1 MTDTMVEVRGRK
13 VALIEGGRGE
23 PLVYLHGFADV
34 HGVAGEFQPFHLRLG
49 TAARVIAPAH
59 PGCAQ
64 SDELSDGYG
73 IDDVIFHYLEVFD
86 ALGLGSFDLVGHCV
100 GGWIAAELA
109 VRYPER
115 VRRLGLIGACGL
127 FVPGAPIGD
136 VFMHS
141 QPERGVQLTTLRRLL
156 FAHESAPAG
165 LRFFASARGDVEE
178 EMRRYQMLRFG
189 SFVGFKPPYFYN
201 RVLRGRLYR
210 AAMPAA
216 VIWGAMDR
224 MVPCAHGDAYVA
236 GLPGAADLTLI
247 PGAGHAAPLEQA
259 DATADA
265 LIEFLGAT
273 SDGASV
279 SAMAER
285 SAAMGRR
292 RVASLDRTLAIAL
305 LLLAEQAA
313 AQPAEQFF
321 ARKTV
326 TITIG
331 YTAGGSYDL
340 YGRMVA
346 RHLGKHIAG
355 QPTLIAQNM
364 PGAGSL
370 KAANYL
376 YEVAPK
382 DGTAL
387 GVVVE
392 SAALEQALANPAVQ
406 YDAAKFTYVGRVA
419 TSNNIF
425 MQWHTAK
432 VQSLDD
438 AKRAETS
445 LAGTG
450 PGSIAETVPR
460 LLNALIGTRFKLI
473 SGYPA
478 SSEAMLAMERGEVEG
493 ASSSW
498 AAVKVGKAGVA
509 ARAQD
514 QDHPADHARAH
525 RRAAG
530 RAEPGRDRRHPRGQA
545 GVRALC
551 QRQRDRT
558 LGDRAAR
565 APRRPRQGA
574 ARRVPSDGQGPGIR
588 RRAAA
593 HQRRA

>member
-1 MTDTMVEVRGRK
+1 MRGMRFGRSATQRPKLAPAWLRLVRCRQSPK
-13 VALIEGGRGE
+13 LANPRQAEGLAGRG
-23 PLVYLHGFADV
+23 ADRV
-34 HGVAGEFQPFHLRLG
+34 CRL
-49 TAARVIAPAH
+49 
-59 PGCAQ
+59 
-64 SDELSDGYG
+64 
-73 IDDVIFHYLEVFD
+73 IDSL
-86 ALGLGSFDLVGHCV
+86 
-100 GGWIAAELA
+100 
-109 VRYPER
+109 P
-115 VRRLGLIGACGL
+115 
-127 FVPGAPIGD
+127 
-136 VFMHS
+136 
-141 QPERGVQLTTLRRLL
+141 T
-156 FAHESAPAG
+156 
-165 LRFFASARGDVEE
+165 
-178 EMRRYQMLRFG
+178 
-189 SFVGFKPPYFYN
+189 
-201 RVLRGRLYR
+201 GR
-210 AAMPAA
+210 A
-216 VIWGAMDR
+216 
-224 MVPCAHGDAYVA
+224 
-236 GLPGAADLTLI
+236 
-247 PGAGHAAPLEQA
+247 
-259 DATADA
+259 
-265 LIEFLGAT
+265 
-273 SDGASV
+273 
-279 SAMAER
+279 
-285 SAAMGRR
+285 
-292 RVASLDRTLAIAL
+292 LAIAAA
-305 LLLAEQAA
+305 LLAAGDAA

-346 RHLGKHIAG
+346 RHLGKHIPG

-438 AKRAETS
+438 AKRMETS

-498 AAVKVGKAGVA
+498 AAVKVGKQAWLRERKIRIILQTTPERIAELPDAPSLGEIGDTPEDRQVFALYASGSAIGRSVIAPPGLPAERVA
-509 ARAQD
+509 ALRDAFQKMVRDPEFVADLQRTDVELDPLPGAQVEALVVRTLNV
-514 QDHPADHARAH
+514 PAAV
-525 RRAAG
+525 
-530 RAEPGRDRRHPRGQA
+530 RDRAKLAFGR
-545 GVRALC
+545 
-551 QRQRDRT
+551 
-558 LGDRAAR
+558 
-565 APRRPRQGA
+565 
-574 ARRVPSDGQGPGIR
+574 
-588 RRAAA
+588 
-593 HQRRA
+593 